1 MGRVKFDV
9 DRIKSEMLK
18 MKREYFE
25 LREASEKEVMDERNF
40 AQEMMNLNGNDAKFG
55 GQFQNNFGGMEVNS
69 MKKWL
74 LDLKMMIFW
83 KDVFIML
90 LQ

>member
-69 MKKWL
+69 MKK
-74 LDLKMMIFW
+74 
-83 KDVFIML
+83 
-90 LQ
+90 